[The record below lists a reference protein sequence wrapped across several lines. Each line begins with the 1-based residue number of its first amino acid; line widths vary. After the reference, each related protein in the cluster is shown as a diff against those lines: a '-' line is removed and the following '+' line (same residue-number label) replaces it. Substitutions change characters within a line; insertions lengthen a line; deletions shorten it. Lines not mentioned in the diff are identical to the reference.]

1 MALYWRANG
10 DTTKAWVGTLSD
22 QQFKQI
28 KTLINKLD
36 VTEISGGI
44 GTIIKDEHWRIDRQ
58 SPTLTAS
65 NIQVQMN
72 GVSNPSTVAGVLVPD
87 ILTAALGSSKGLDTA
102 QRIRLLAKRKEALHY
117 AVYGALIQSAAT
129 LEHELSDKGKPNG
142 KKCIKMQTIGGA
154 FDI

>member
-1 MALYWRANG
+1 MALYWKANG

-22 QQFKQI
+22 ERFKQI

-36 VTEISGGI
+36 VTEISGSI
-44 GTIIKDEHWRIDRQ
+44 GTIIKDAHWRIDRQ
-58 SPTLTAS
+58 SPTSTAS

-72 GVSNPSTVAGVLVPD
+72 GVGNPSTVAGVLVPD
-87 ILTAALGSSKGLDTA
+87 ILTAALGSTKGLDAEKRT
-102 QRIRLLAKRKEALHY
+102 RLLAKRKEALHY

-129 LEHELSDKGKPNG
+129 LADELSEKGKPNG
-142 KKCIKMQTIGGA
+142 KKCIKMQTVGGA